1 MNSPTMNTA
10 SVQRIPNYSTYD
22 LLRVYTYYRTLLG
35 SLLLLMFQGQV
46 APTVLG
52 YEHPTLFFYTSAIY
66 TALNIITLALLW
78 RAKFLPS
85 VQQLRSEEHTSE
97 LH

>member
-1 MNSPTMNTA
+1 MNTSTMNTA

-52 YEHPTLFFYTSAIY
+52 YEHPTLFFLHLGHLYRLKHYYLSAFV
-66 TALNIITLALLW
+66 A
-78 RAKFLPS
+78 R
-85 VQQLRSEEHTSE
+85 
-97 LH
+97 